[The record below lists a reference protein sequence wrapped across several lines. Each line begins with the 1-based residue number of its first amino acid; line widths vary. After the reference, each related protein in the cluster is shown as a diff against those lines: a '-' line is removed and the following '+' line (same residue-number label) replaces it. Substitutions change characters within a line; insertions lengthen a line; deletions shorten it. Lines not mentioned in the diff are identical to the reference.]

1 MALKTSTNSEDS
13 GANKNR
19 ILALFF
25 LHVAVGHFRCLDWR
39 ARGNTDF
46 SWEYLSRDRWVSD
59 MATTATLLW
68 EIQRFPEHHS
78 LAITFHDSHEERNK
92 MIKHYQEVSD
102 EYMRQY
108 ELFGDLFDQGEALN
122 RSTLA
127 NWELFADS
135 YGSPFL

>member
-1 MALKTSTNSEDS
+1 
-13 GANKNR
+13 
-19 ILALFF
+19 
-25 LHVAVGHFRCLDWR
+25 
-39 ARGNTDF
+39 
-46 SWEYLSRDRWVSD
+46 

-122 RSTLA
+122 RSGAAPNPPAGLQGRCFLA
-127 NWELFADS
+127 YLLGRTGCTFYILPLNPS
-135 YGSPFL
+135 